1 MIGLESTKNLERWK
15 SPDLENALEI
25 PDFYLE
31 R

>member
-1 MIGLESTKNLERWK
+1 MIDLESTKNSERWK

-25 PDFYLE
+25 SGFYRE